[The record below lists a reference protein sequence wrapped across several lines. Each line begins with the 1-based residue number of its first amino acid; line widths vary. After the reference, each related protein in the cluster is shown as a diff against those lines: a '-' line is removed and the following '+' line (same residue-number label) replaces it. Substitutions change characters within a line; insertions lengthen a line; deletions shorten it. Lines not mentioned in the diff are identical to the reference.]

1 MSSVNLS
8 DQTELIDQSWKRCQN
23 FGLLSTGPIN
33 NLLLTGKDLQEVLK
47 ENELL
52 IKQTASILEK
62 LYPVNHSNGHVTVI
76 VDSNGTIIHK
86 VGKLDI
92 GDSPDYMSIGS
103 NWSEEIKG
111 TNAIGLAIYE
121 KKPIFTHAEHHFFVK
136 NHYLTC
142 AASPIYS
149 PTGEFI
155 GAINISAKKEL
166 YNPFMISLVSI
177 AAEAIQNRLLLTHT
191 NHESLL
197 AIKEIE
203 LTANLCSFPLLSLD
217 HEKKIIRANQTARLL
232 FGENC
237 IGNEFHNKHGYSV
250 DVISDQTNKT
260 VRSVVSLHK
269 TNKTKPQGIALY
281 TISDIIGSCK
291 KIENVKKIIQKAALS
306 TYPVIIYGES
316 GTGKELIAQSLHTAG
331 PRSTK
336 PFIAVNCSAIPES
349 LIESELFGY
358 EGGAFT
364 GANREGVPGKF
375 EAAHGGTI
383 FLDEIGDM
391 SLKAQS
397 ALLRVL
403 QDKVVT
409 RIGALSGKS
418 IDVRVLT
425 ATNKNLFEEVHAGRF
440 REDLYYRLK
449 GLFITL
455 PPLRQRSD
463 IIELTEH
470 LLSRLD
476 NPSIRLSEE
485 AKQLLHSY
493 HWPGNIRELNSVLMQ
508 ASFYTENNEIQGS
521 DLQFEHGYEQE
532 SNSLVVEQLKHNSL
546 INTEIAAIEQV
557 LHSVEW
563 NISKAAT
570 ILKISRNTLY
580 NKINKYSLVK

>member
-1 MSSVNLS
+1 MSSVNHWGH
-8 DQTELIDQSWKRCQN
+8 TELIDQSWKRCQK
-23 FGLLSTGPIN
+23 FGLLSTGPISN
-33 NLLLTGKDLQEVLK
+33 FLLTGIDLQKVLK

-62 LYPVNHSNGHVTVI
+62 LNPVIHPHGHVTVI
-76 VDSNGTIIHK
+76 VDRNGTIIYK
-86 VGKLDI
+86 AGKLDL
-92 GDSPDYMSIGS
+92 GNSPDYMSIGS

-121 KKPIFTHAEHHFFVK
+121 KKPVITHAEHHFYVK

-155 GAINISAKKEL
+155 GAINISTKKEL
-166 YNPFMISLVSI
+166 YNPFMISFVSI
-177 AAEAIQNRLLLTHT
+177 AAEAIQNRLLLAHT
-191 NHESLL
+191 KQENLL

-203 LTANLCSFPLLSLD
+203 LTANLYSFPLLSLD

-237 IGNEFHNKHGYSV
+237 IGKEFHNKQGYSV
-250 DVISDQTNKT
+250 DVLSDQTNKA
-260 VRSVVSLHK
+260 VRSVVSLHRP
-269 TNKTKPQGIALY
+269 NKTKPKGINLY
-281 TISDIIGSCK
+281 TISDIIGSCD
-291 KIENVKKIIQKAALS
+291 KIVEVKKIVQKAALS
-306 TYPVIIYGES
+306 TYPVIIYGET

-331 PRSTK
+331 PRSNK

-358 EGGAFT
+358 ERGAFT

-418 IDVRVLT
+418 IDIRVLT
-425 ATNKNLFEEVHAGRF
+425 ATNKNLLEEVHAGRF

-476 NPSIRLSEE
+476 NPSLRLSEE
-485 AKQLLHSY
+485 AKQLLYSY

-508 ASFYTENNEIQGS
+508 ASFHTENDEIQGS
-521 DLQFEHGYEQE
+521 VLQLEHGYERE
-532 SNSLVVEQLKHNSL
+532 PNSLVYEKLQHNSL
-546 INTEIAAIEQV
+546 INTEIAAIKQV

-580 NKINKYSLVK
+580 NKINKYRLVK